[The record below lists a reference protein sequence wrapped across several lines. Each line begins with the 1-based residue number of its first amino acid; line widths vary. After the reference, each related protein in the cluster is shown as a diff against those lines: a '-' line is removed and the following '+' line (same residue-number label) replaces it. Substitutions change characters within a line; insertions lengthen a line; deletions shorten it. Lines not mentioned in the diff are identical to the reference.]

1 MRQILHSIAP
11 PTVPNYLT
19 TDKRVSRTP
28 SAANAWTTF
37 SKVRKTLAEKGYA
50 RGFIPVNA
58 KATNDYIEK
67 RSLAYL
73 CYIFHQPIIKG
84 FFADRGIQVYE
95 DLHALS
101 EMVQWLWRS
110 QIRRGDPVTV
120 YVPSQRMRE
129 LLKMWMASNG
139 TASLLTVV
147 EQRFE
152 SGRVPQLI
160 AAE

>member
-1 MRQILHSIAP
+1 
-11 PTVPNYLT
+11 
-19 TDKRVSRTP
+19 
-28 SAANAWTTF
+28 
-37 SKVRKTLAEKGYA
+37 
-50 RGFIPVNA
+50 VNA

-73 CYIFHQPIIKG
+73 CNIFHQPIIKG
-84 FFADRGIQVYE
+84 FFEERGIMVYE

-120 YVPSQRMRE
+120 YAPSERMRG
-129 LLKMWMASNG
+129 LLKMWLAADADD
-139 TASLLTVV
+139 TATLLVATECGKEVV
-147 EQRFE
+147 PR
-152 SGRVPQLI
+152 LT